1 MKVLDSTFLIDILR
15 KREETEEI
23 LNSNDELFTTQI
35 NMYEIIEGFFSETI
49 STRNKV
55 VIRELFESIKVL
67 PLNDMSIIKAAEIH
81 ATLSKQGD
89 MVDYLDCLIAGIA
102 LANNIS
108 TIVTKNVK
116 HFERIDGIKVESY

>member
-89 MVDYLDCLIAGIA
+89 MVDDLDCLIAGIA